1 MPKRRFG
8 KHGVFD
14 SIPLVAVFRQ
24 QTGPDQGAQDLGVE
38 ARQITVVLRLRIGAI
53 KYAIDVAA
61 SDAVFGLDIQ
71 HIQENIPVAKWPLG
85 YAGKAQVI
93 ELEQIERGDDAK
105 QPPGMVNQRLA
116 RFGQAEAALVIS
128 TTR

>member
-14 SIPLVAVFRQ
+14 PIPLVAVFRQ

-38 ARQITVVLRLRIGAI
+38 ARQITIVLRLCMDAI
-53 KYAIDVAA
+53 KNAINVAA

-71 HIQENIPVAKWPLG
+71 HIQENIPVAKRPLWH
-85 YAGKAQVI
+85 AGKAQVV
-93 ELEQIERGDDAK
+93 EFEQIERGDDAK
-105 QPPGMVNQRLA
+105 QPPGMA
-116 RFGQAEAALVIS
+116 DK
-128 TTR
+128 